1 MIASV
6 PVAVAVT
13 TERAILDAAD
23 RMIGRYGLRKTTME
37 DVAREAGCS
46 RGTVYGYFKSKQDL
60 ALASIDRVV
69 KQAHSQMA
77 TEAAMGETPAERL
90 FRMLVARVAVR
101 IEKVR
106 DITQSLDSIFAE
118 VRPAYMQRRRAYFE
132 TEAQMLAEVIE
143 VGQRI
148 GDFGLV
154 DAQETAQLF
163 VQATNAYLPYSLS
176 LEELRQPGDLQGR
189 IEKMAAILVAGISR

>member
-1 MIASV
+1 MMFAV
-6 PVAVAVT
+6 PTAEAVS
-13 TERAILDAAD
+13 TENAILDAAD

-69 KQAHSQMA
+69 KLAHAEME
-77 TEAAMGETPAERL
+77 TESRSGETPAERL
-90 FRMLVARVAVR
+90 FRMLVGRVAVR

-118 VRPAYMQRRRAYFE
+118 VRPAYMQRRRAYCE
-132 TEAQMLAEVIE
+132 EEARMLAEVIE
-143 VGQRI
+143 HGQRMN
-148 GDFGLV
+148 DFGTMNAL
-154 DAQETAQLF
+154 ETARLF
-163 VQATNAYLPYSLS
+163 VDATNAYLPYSLS